1 MAESSRTLD
10 AECAECGGVAPVPKT
25 SLIHSEVSSVI
36 LGAFFSVHSEFGFG
50 FLEAIYVNSLTILL
64 LHSRL
69 RVEREV
75 PYAVYFRKRLVGRYK
90 ADLVIESKVIVE
102 VKAAR
107 TIVRQHTT
115 QLLHYLK
122 ASGLELGLLLNFGE
136 KAEFRRVVC
145 SRSAPHPSA

>member
-1 MAESSRTLD
+1 MAQFSRRTD
-10 AECAECGGVAPVPKT
+10 AKDAECGGVAPVPKAP
-25 SLIHSEVSSVI
+25 LIHSELSNVI

-50 FLEAIYVNSLTILL
+50 FLEAIYVNSLTVLL
-64 LHSRL
+64 THSRL

-75 PYAVYFRKRLVGRYK
+75 PYKVYFRKQLVGQYK

-145 SRSAPHPSA
+145 SRSAPHLSA

>member
-1 MAESSRTLD
+1 
-10 AECAECGGVAPVPKT
+10 
-25 SLIHSEVSSVI
+25 
-36 LGAFFSVHSEFGFG
+36 
-50 FLEAIYVNSLTILL
+50 
-64 LHSRL
+64 
-69 RVEREV
+69 VEREV
-75 PYAVYFRKRLVGRYK
+75 PYKVYFREHLVGQYK

-145 SRSAPHPSA
+145 SRSAPRPSA